1 VIISN
6 VAKPNKDHVYR
17 YPSDYVSTKVRG
29 PAPVEDST
37 EAMANDVLL
46 VD

>member
-1 VIISN
+1 MYIDI
-6 VAKPNKDHVYR
+6 
-17 YPSDYVSTKVRG
+17 STKVRDR
-29 PAPVEDST
+29 PPVEDST